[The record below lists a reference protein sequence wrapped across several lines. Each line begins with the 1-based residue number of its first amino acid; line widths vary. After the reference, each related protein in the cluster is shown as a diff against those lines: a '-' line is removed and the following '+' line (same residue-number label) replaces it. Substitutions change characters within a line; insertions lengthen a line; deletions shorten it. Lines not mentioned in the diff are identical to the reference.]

1 MFKTTPTTKPD
12 ARKYK
17 GKKLDK
23 QYIADMKK
31 YENRRFVIVR
41 MTPEKG
47 EFTEVTR
54 RRNVDEFRNIK
65 QDLQTRTEQAYQ
77 RTREKTTRRTTQCF
91 FKIQNLD
98 PFAKQTTPKDVDI
111 SVLLEG
117 ITTITKR
124 TSQRTFEEL
133 QEKER
138 KESPL
143 L

>member
-47 EFTEVTR
+47 EFREVT

-77 RTREKTTRRTTQCF
+77 RTRGKDYKKNNPIF

-98 PFAKQTTPKDVDI
+98 PFAKQTTPRDVDI

-117 ITTITKR
+117 ITTITK
-124 TSQRTFEEL
+124 
-133 QEKER
+133 K
-138 KESPL
+138 
-143 L
+143 

>member
-1 MFKTTPTTKPD
+1 
-12 ARKYK
+12 
-17 GKKLDK
+17 
-23 QYIADMKK
+23 MKK

-47 EFTEVTR
+47 EFREVT

-77 RTREKTTRRTTQCF
+77 RTRGKDYKKNNPIF

-98 PFAKQTTPKDVDI
+98 PFAKQTTPRDVDI

-124 TSQRTFEEL
+124 TNQRTFEEL
-133 QEKER
+133 RDGAAQRVAAFIDMLDVLQANNFKIVY
-138 KESPL
+138 L
-143 L
+143 